1 MFKSIQ
7 YKINFYTALLIIVTV
22 GITLSIVYQKLI
34 LVLPGIIIF
43 ILCFSG
49 LEKCHKRYNQNFNF
63 LLNALDN
70 GDYSFNFSETKL
82 SAREKEINTM
92 MNWIRDILANA
103 RKQVIENEN
112 FLSII
117 LESASTGIVIV
128 DDNGIVQ
135 RTNKA
140 ALNMFG
146 FHVFSHLN
154 QLQKINESYPT
165 LFHQLKTGDSI
176 QISLMTEREE
186 LKINIK
192 VSQILLKRGMMRIL
206 TMNNIGNELESK
218 EMESWIR
225 LIRVM
230 SHEIMNSLAPITSLS
245 ETMQY
250 IYRSDTEGLEELKQ
264 NTLEAFETINTT
276 AKGLLSFVESY
287 RKFTAIPE
295 PKKKNFI
302 LNTLIDKVVKLHK
315 TTLNEKN
322 IELQI
327 QIPESL
333 SVCADENL
341 ITQVL
346 INLLKNAIEA
356 IEENSNERIII
367 STDSYDD
374 GMINLNVANSGKPIS
389 AEILPHIFV
398 PFFTTKSSGTGIGLS
413 VSRYIMRLHGGKL
426 IHFVTH
432 EGMTTFQLSIERGQ
446 TSGLSELQFLDSE

>member
-1 MFKSIQ
+1 
-7 YKINFYTALLIIVTV
+7 
-22 GITLSIVYQKLI
+22 
-34 LVLPGIIIF
+34 
-43 ILCFSG
+43 
-49 LEKCHKRYNQNFNF
+49 
-63 LLNALDN
+63 
-70 GDYSFNFSETKL
+70 
-82 SAREKEINTM
+82 
-92 MNWIRDILANA
+92 
-103 RKQVIENEN
+103 
-112 FLSII
+112 
-117 LESASTGIVIV
+117 
-128 DDNGIVQ
+128 
-135 RTNKA
+135 
-140 ALNMFG
+140 
-146 FHVFSHLN
+146 
-154 QLQKINESYPT
+154 
-165 LFHQLKTGDSI
+165 
-176 QISLMTEREE
+176 
-186 LKINIK
+186 
-192 VSQILLKRGMMRIL
+192 
-206 TMNNIGNELESK
+206 
-218 EMESWIR
+218 
-225 LIRVM
+225 
-230 SHEIMNSLAPITSLS
+230 MNSLAPITSLS

-446 TSGLSELQFLDSE
+446 TSGLSELQFLDPE